1 MWMHTEEMVKQW
13 CDWQKGNMNVRI
25 WAKEAEEELDCIG
38 LEFLCPN
45 QQECSLRGISTQVK
59 EMCNDMVW

>member
-1 MWMHTEEMVKQW
+1 MCECEQRR
-13 CDWQKGNMNVRI
+13 QKRSY
-25 WAKEAEEELDCIG
+25 IG
-38 LEFLCPN
+38 LEFLWPN